1 MKKYLGGVIIGII
14 ITIVPIV
21 FFFGNALKYS
31 MFYDFVVNKYDG
43 EVDAQKMEES
53 IYAGIVNG
61 LGDKHSQYIS
71 SDYLD
76 DFEQSLS
83 TSYEGIGVMIQVS
96 ESEPYVTVTQV
107 LDGGAASTENIRVGD
122 QILAVNDEKITKDN
136 AKNVSDLIKSKPEV
150 NLDLYRPSTDE
161 KINIKTKGKAF
172 TSPSV
177 HASVITQGEQ
187 KNGLI
192 KIDSF
197 SSTTG
202 EEFTQSLAEIE
213 SKGIDKLVIDLR
225 DNPGGELSQLEIV
238 ADAIVPGERPYLIT
252 KKDGKVVKEY
262 SSTLKEAKD
271 YPIAVLQNQNT
282 ASAAEILSAA
292 LKEINGSEIYG
303 SQSYGKG
310 SVQQVFNTP
319 VSDAAM
325 KVTIEHWYSPDE
337 NKIDGIGVAPTVEM
351 KDDKINVMP
360 IILQKD
366 LKAGD
371 QGNQIIQLKTYLKM
385 IGYDVDP
392 ENSIFDAKTTSAVKD
407 IQTKANLEVNGIVD
421 LDTADIIYEKADDV
435 RYHPKNDTM
444 IKKTFE

>member
-21 FFFGNALKYS
+21 FFFGNTLKYS
-31 MFYDFVVNKYDG
+31 MFYDFVVDKYDG

-71 SDYLD
+71 TEYLD

-83 TSYEGIGVMIQVS
+83 TSYEGIGVMIQVDQ
-96 ESEPYVTVTQV
+96 SEPYVTITKI
-107 LDGGAASTENIRVGD
+107 LDGGAASEENIRVGD
-122 QILAVNDEKITKDN
+122 QILAINDEKVTKDN
-136 AKNVSDLIKSKPEV
+136 AKDVSNMIKSKPEV
-150 NLDLYRPSTDE
+150 TLDLYRPSTDE

-177 HASVITQGEQ
+177 HASVITQDNQ

-202 EEFTQSLAEIE
+202 EEFTKSLAEIE

-252 KKDGKVVKEY
+252 KKDDKIVKEY
-262 SSTLKEAKD
+262 TSTLKEAKS

-292 LKEINGSEIYG
+292 LKEINGSKIYG
-303 SQSYGKG
+303 TQSYGKG
-310 SVQQVFNTP
+310 SVQQVFNAP
-319 VSDAAM
+319 VNDAAM

-337 NKIDGIGVAPTVEM
+337 NKIDGIGVSPTVEM
-351 KDDKINVMP
+351 KDDKVNVMP
-360 IILQKD
+360 IILEKN

-371 QGNQIIQLKTYLKM
+371 QGNQIIQLKTYLQM

-392 ENSIFDAKTTSAVKD
+392 KNNVFDDQTVTAVEEF
-407 IQTKANLEVNGIVD
+407 QTKENLKVNGIVD
-421 LDTADIIYEKADDV
+421 LDTADLIYKKADTL

-444 IKKTFE
+444 IRKTFE

>member
-21 FFFGNALKYS
+21 FFFGNELKYS
-31 MFYDFVVNKYDG
+31 MFYNFVVDKYDG

-71 SDYLD
+71 SEYLD

-83 TSYEGIGVMIQVS
+83 TSYEGIGVMIQLGTD
-96 ESEPYVTVTQV
+96 EPYVTITKI
-107 LDGGAASTENIRVGD
+107 LDGGAASSENIRVGD

-136 AKNVSDLIKSKPEV
+136 AKNVSDMIKSKPEV

-161 KINIKTKGKAF
+161 KINIKTKGKSF

-177 HASVITQGEQ
+177 HASVITQGNQ

-202 EEFTQSLAEIE
+202 EEFTKSLNELE
-213 SKGIDKLVIDLR
+213 SKNIDKLVIDLR
-225 DNPGGELSQLEIV
+225 DNPGGELSQLEII
-238 ADAIVPGERPYLIT
+238 ANAIVPGARPYLIT
-252 KKDGKVVKEY
+252 KKDDKVVKEY
-262 SSTLKEAKD
+262 TSTLEKAKD

-303 SQSYGKG
+303 TQSYGKG
-310 SVQQVFNTP
+310 SVQQVFSAP
-319 VSDAAM
+319 VSEAAM

-337 NKIDGIGVAPTVEM
+337 NKIDGIGVSPTVEM
-351 KDDKINVMP
+351 KDEKINVMP
-360 IILQKD
+360 IILQKN

-371 QGNQIIQLKTYLKM
+371 QGNQIIQLKTYLQM

-392 ENSIFDAKTTSAVKD
+392 KNSIFDEKTTAAVKD
-407 IQTKANLEVNGIVD
+407 IQVNGNLEANGIVD
-421 LDTADIIYEKADDV
+421 LDTADLIYQKADDV

>member
-21 FFFGNALKYS
+21 FFFGNELKYGL
-31 MFYDFVVNKYDG
+31 FYNFVVDKYDG
-43 EVDAQKMEES
+43 QVDAHKMEES

-71 SDYLD
+71 SEYLD

-83 TSYEGIGVMIQVS
+83 TSYEGIGVMIQLS
-96 ESEPYVTVTQV
+96 EEEPYVTITKI
-107 LDGGAASTENIRVGD
+107 LDGGAASSENIRVGD
-122 QILAVNDEKITKDN
+122 QILAVNGEKITKDN
-136 AKNVSDLIKSKPEV
+136 AKNVSDMIKSKPEV

-177 HASVITQGEQ
+177 HASVITQGDQ

-202 EEFTQSLAEIE
+202 EEFTKRLSEIE
-213 SKGIDKLVIDLR
+213 SKNIDKLVIDLR
-225 DNPGGELSQLEIV
+225 DNPGGELSQLEII
-238 ADAIVPGERPYLIT
+238 ANPIVPADRPYLIT
-252 KKDGKVVKEY
+252 KKDDKVVKEY
-262 SSTLKEAKD
+262 TSTLEKAKD
-271 YPIAVLQNQNT
+271 YPIIVLQNQNT

-292 LKEINGSEIYG
+292 LKEINGSEVYG
-303 SQSYGKG
+303 TQSYGKG
-310 SVQQVFNTP
+310 SVQQVFSAP
-319 VSDAAM
+319 VSEAAM

-337 NKIDGIGVAPTVEM
+337 NKIDGIGVSPTVEM

-360 IILQKD
+360 LILREN
-366 LKAGD
+366 LKPGD
-371 QGNQIIQLKTYLKM
+371 QGNQIIQLKTYLQM

-392 ENSIFDAKTTSAVKD
+392 QNSIFDEQTTLAIKD
-407 IQTKANLEVNGIVD
+407 IQANGNLEVNGIVD
-421 LDTADIIYEKADDV
+421 LDTADLIYQQADAV

>member
-21 FFFGNALKYS
+21 FFFGNELKYGL
-31 MFYDFVVNKYDG
+31 FYNFVVDKYDG
-43 EVDAQKMEES
+43 QVDAHKMEES

-71 SDYLD
+71 SEYLD

-83 TSYEGIGVMIQVS
+83 TSYEGIGVMIQLS
-96 ESEPYVTVTQV
+96 EEEPYVTITKI
-107 LDGGAASTENIRVGD
+107 LDGGAASSENIRVGD
-122 QILAVNDEKITKDN
+122 QILAVNGEKITKDN
-136 AKNVSDLIKSKPEV
+136 AKNVSDMIKSKPEV

-177 HASVITQGEQ
+177 HASVITQGDQ

-202 EEFTQSLAEIE
+202 EEFTKHLSEIE
-213 SKGIDKLVIDLR
+213 SKNIDKLVIDLR
-225 DNPGGELSQLEIV
+225 DNPGGELSQLEII
-238 ADAIVPGERPYLIT
+238 ANAIVPADRPYLIT
-252 KKDGKVVKEY
+252 KKDDKVVKEY
-262 SSTLKEAKD
+262 TSTLEKAKD
-271 YPIAVLQNQNT
+271 YPIIVLQNQNT

-292 LKEINGSEIYG
+292 LKEINGSEVYG
-303 SQSYGKG
+303 TQSYGKG
-310 SVQQVFNTP
+310 SVQQVFSAP
-319 VSDAAM
+319 VSEAAM

-337 NKIDGIGVAPTVEM
+337 NKIDGIGVSPTVEM

-360 IILQKD
+360 LILREN

-371 QGNQIIQLKTYLKM
+371 QGNQIIQLKTYLQM

-392 ENSIFDAKTTSAVKD
+392 QNSIFDEQTTLAIKD
-407 IQTKANLEVNGIVD
+407 IQANGNLEVNGIVD
-421 LDTADIIYEKADDV
+421 LDTADLIYQQADAV

>member
-21 FFFGNALKYS
+21 FFFGNELKYGL
-31 MFYDFVVNKYDG
+31 FYNFVVDKYDG
-43 EVDAQKMEES
+43 QVDAHKMEES

-71 SDYLD
+71 SEYLD

-83 TSYEGIGVMIQVS
+83 TSYEGIGVMIQLS
-96 ESEPYVTVTQV
+96 EEEPYVTITKI
-107 LDGGAASTENIRVGD
+107 LDGGAASSENIRVGD
-122 QILAVNDEKITKDN
+122 QILAVNGEKITKDN
-136 AKNVSDLIKSKPEV
+136 AKNVSDMIKSKPEV

-177 HASVITQGEQ
+177 HASVITQGDQ

-202 EEFTQSLAEIE
+202 EEFTKHLSEIE
-213 SKGIDKLVIDLR
+213 SKNIDKLVIDLR
-225 DNPGGELSQLEIV
+225 DNPGGELSQLEII
-238 ADAIVPGERPYLIT
+238 ANAIVPADRPYLIT
-252 KKDGKVVKEY
+252 KKDDKVVKEY
-262 SSTLKEAKD
+262 TSTLEKAKD
-271 YPIAVLQNQNT
+271 YPIIVLQNQNT

-292 LKEINGSEIYG
+292 LKEINGSEVYG
-303 SQSYGKG
+303 TQSYGKG
-310 SVQQVFNTP
+310 SVQQVFSAP
-319 VSDAAM
+319 VSEAAM

-337 NKIDGIGVAPTVEM
+337 NKIDGIGVSPTVEM

-360 IILQKD
+360 LILREN
-366 LKAGD
+366 LKPGD
-371 QGNQIIQLKTYLKM
+371 QGNQIIQLKTYLQM

-392 ENSIFDAKTTSAVKD
+392 QNSIFDEQTTLAIKD
-407 IQTKANLEVNGIVD
+407 IQANGNLEVNGIVD
-421 LDTADIIYEKADDV
+421 LDTADLIYQQADAV